1 MQTEDGHLVT
11 TVKSTQQ
18 KSSVQMELGINAE
31 QNAMGKS
38 VVTVKFELLP
48 RWSNSVTSSYGIFL
62 GKYIRELLE
71 ELFSGYSI
79 QLRLRKENKVLAG
92 CMVRHILLQDEF
104 QDLFHMMQNTVRHG
118 SPMHDGKGMGIKA

>member
-1 MQTEDGHLVT
+1 MIDLKLVVNSQKLKKPKGDFIWDGNAEGKVFHVVNWARVQTEDGHLVT

-48 RWSNSVTSSYGIFL
+48 
-62 GKYIRELLE
+62 
-71 ELFSGYSI
+71 
-79 QLRLRKENKVLAG
+79 KV
-92 CMVRHILLQDEF
+92 V
-104 QDLFHMMQNTVRHG
+104 
-118 SPMHDGKGMGIKA
+118 

>member
-48 RWSNSVTSSYGIFL
+48 
-62 GKYIRELLE
+62 
-71 ELFSGYSI
+71 
-79 QLRLRKENKVLAG
+79 KV
-92 CMVRHILLQDEF
+92 V
-104 QDLFHMMQNTVRHG
+104 
-118 SPMHDGKGMGIKA
+118 